1 MNVLLLIDLQYD
13 FCPGGALP
21 VEGGDEVVPLANA
34 LMAQYPLVVATQD
47 WHPADHGSFAAM
59 HLWRKPGQV
68 IELNGLQQVLWPTHC
83 VQETFGAQLVAG
95 LDKKGIHRVFY
106 KGTDPG
112 LDSYSGFFDNGRRQS
127 TGLGEWLREQGAK
140 GVHVMGLATD
150 YCVKHTVL
158 DALSLGFETHV
169 LAEGCR
175 GVDLNLGDSQRALE
189 EMAAAG
195 ALIR

>member
-1 MNVLLLIDLQYD
+1 MRALLLIDLQYD

-21 VEGGDEVVPLANA
+21 VEGGDEVVSVANA
-34 LMAQYPLVVATQD
+34 LMAEFPLVVATQD

-68 IELNGLQQVLWPTHC
+68 IDLNGLPQVLWPIHC

-95 LDKKGIHRVFY
+95 LDKTGIHRVFH
-106 KGTDPG
+106 KGTDQG
-112 LDSYSGFFDNGRRQS
+112 LDSYSGFYDNGRRKS
-127 TGLGEWLREQGAK
+127 TGLGEWLREQGISA
-140 GVHVMGLATD
+140 VHVMGLATD
-150 YCVKHTVL
+150 YCVKHSVL

-169 LAEGCR
+169 VSAGCR
-175 GVDLNLGDSQRALE
+175 GVNLSAEDADRAME

-195 ALIR
+195 AIIG